1 MIGSR
6 LITTVTS
13 LSLVVVSALTVAACG
28 GGSRTTATPAAT
40 ATVGGPSAGLHVAN
54 SGIGKIVVDAQ
65 GRTLYLFKADS
76 GTMSACDGACAAA
89 WPPLLAHDNP
99 SVAGGVNPSLLST
112 IQRPGG
118 TRQLTYHGH
127 PLYLFVH
134 DSKPGEVNGEGV
146 TAFGAPWYALSPA
159 GNQVSGSAFGSG
171 TVAGPP
177 GGSGY

>member
-1 MIGSR
+1 M
-6 LITTVTS
+6 
-13 LSLVVVSALTVAACG
+13 
-28 GGSRTTATPAAT
+28 
-40 ATVGGPSAGLHVAN
+40 AN
-54 SGIGKIVVDAQ
+54 SGVGKIVVDAQ

-127 PLYLFVH
+127 PLYLFVR

-146 TAFGAPWYALSPA
+146 TAFGAPWYALSAA
-159 GNQVSGSAFGSG
+159 GNEVSGLRSASG
-171 TVAGPP
+171 AGTSSPVA
-177 GGSGY
+177 SGY